1 MTEQFPELVKDT
13 SAQIQE
19 ASKSQAWKSCLNQ
32 QPEEKGASGTMG
44 SFLPSLNRLNPI
56 KPPTRNQPEYSLEG
70 LMLKLKLQ
78 YFRLDSLDFRLIRKD
93 PAAGEDWGQEEKGV
107 TEDEMVE
114 WHHWLNGDEFE
125 QIPGDSEGQGSLAC
139 CSTWGQKESDTI

>member
-13 SAQIQE
+13 NAQIQE

-32 QPEEKGASGTMG
+32 QPDEKGATGYNWE
-44 SFLPSLNRLNPI
+44 LPS
-56 KPPTRNQPEYSLEG
+56 QPQQA
-70 LMLKLKLQ
+70 KLHKASHQESVLSIHWKDWCWSWSSST
-78 YFRLDSLDFRLIRKD
+78 LSRLITKD
-93 PAAGEDWGQEEKGV
+93 PAAGKDWGQEEKGV

-125 QIPGDSEGQGSLAC
+125 QTPGDSEGQGSLVC
-139 CSTWGQKESDTI
+139 CSLWGRKESDTT